1 MKPKAQRNLMID
13 IADLIIE
20 KVKQYLS
27 ECNALPECDAL
38 DEETVIW
45 VDWDAC
51 SVTIGKAGETH
62 KGDEIPIC
70 EFIFESDKGLMPDY
84 DLIDTYAATEWPSH
98 RK

>member
-1 MKPKAQRNLMID
+1 MKTQRNLSFD

-20 KVKQYLS
+20 KVKQYIA
-27 ECNALPECDAL
+27 EFNTL
-38 DEETVIW
+38 DEETCVW

-51 SVTIGKAGETH
+51 DVIIGKAGEAH

-70 EFIFESDKGLMPDY
+70 EFIFESSEGLMPDY

>member
-1 MKPKAQRNLMID
+1 MKTQRKLPFD

-20 KVKQYLS
+20 KVKQYIS
-27 ECNALPECDAL
+27 EFNTL
-38 DEETVIW
+38 DEETCVW

-51 SVTIGKAGETH
+51 DVIIGKVGEEH

-70 EFIFESDKGLMPDY
+70 EFIFESSEGLMPDY
-84 DLIDTYAATEWPSH
+84 DLIDTYAATEWRSH